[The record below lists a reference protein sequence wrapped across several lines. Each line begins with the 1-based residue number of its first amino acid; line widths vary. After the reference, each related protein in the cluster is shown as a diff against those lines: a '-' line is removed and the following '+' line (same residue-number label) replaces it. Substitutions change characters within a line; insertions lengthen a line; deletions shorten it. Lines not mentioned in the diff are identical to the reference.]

1 MCLFVIMM
9 IAAWVLRYI
18 HLREDEYQGDIDP
31 REDDYRDEINLREEE
46 IDLIKADTY
55 WPIRRRYWPQRRG
68 NGLHC
73 NTSANV
79 CLLWASS
86 SHVHLNFI
94 ISMITTMAMRRELT
108 KIGKAY
114 LRAMQII
121 MMPIF
126 IQIWNNYENEKRTH
140 RNREGIFES
149 DGSEKHLE
157 ADEEVLVAGCHCSRL
172 WWQQLWSMTMMIF
185 NDGWLSHH
193 QNG

>member
-1 MCLFVIMM
+1 MCLFVI
-9 IAAWVLRYI
+9 IAWCYI
-18 HLREDEYQGDIDP
+18 HSREDESSWW
-31 REDDYRDEINLREEE
+31 
-46 IDLIKADTY
+46 Y
-55 WPIRRRYWPQRRG
+55 WPVYECNMYVYEYDTVLRWYRPNRRWYRPKRRWNWPQRRG